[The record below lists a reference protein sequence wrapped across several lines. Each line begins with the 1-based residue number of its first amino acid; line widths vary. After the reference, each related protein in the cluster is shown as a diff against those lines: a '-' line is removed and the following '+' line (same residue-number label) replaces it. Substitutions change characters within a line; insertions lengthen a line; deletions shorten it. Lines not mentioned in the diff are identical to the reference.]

1 MKIVYNFLIK
11 KKKKMYKSERRKREY
26 EKSMNSKKYKNHSN
40 TDYKNHT
47 NFEDSELSSDSL
59 WKSLLI
65 FIFYAAMFIVVYSV
79 KILWTGVKYIKS
91 VIIQKNQERIKKEK
105 ENQIRITEKEA
116 AAKNSIWID
125 NNGNKI
131 INSEK
136 EIVTAEE
143 KNDIWIEYTE

>member
-1 MKIVYNFLIK
+1 
-11 KKKKMYKSERRKREY
+11 MYKSERRKREF
-26 EKSMNSKKYKNHSN
+26 EKSINSKKYKNHSN

-116 AAKNSIWID
+116 ASKNSIWID

>member
-1 MKIVYNFLIK
+1 
-11 KKKKMYKSERRKREY
+11 MYKSERRKREF
-26 EKSMNSKKYKNHSN
+26 EKSINSKKYKNHSN

-136 EIVTAEE
+136 ETKTTEK
-143 KNDIWIEYTE
+143 KNDI

>member
-1 MKIVYNFLIK
+1 
-11 KKKKMYKSERRKREY
+11 MYKSERRKREF
-26 EKSMNSKKYKNHSN
+26 EKSINSKKYKNHSN

-116 AAKNSIWID
+116 AVKNSIWID

-136 EIVTAEE
+136 EIITAEE

>member
-1 MKIVYNFLIK
+1 
-11 KKKKMYKSERRKREY
+11 MYKSERRKREF

-65 FIFYAAMFIVVYSV
+65 FTFYAAMFIVVYSV

>member
-1 MKIVYNFLIK
+1 
-11 KKKKMYKSERRKREY
+11 MYKSERRKREF
-26 EKSMNSKKYKNHSN
+26 EKSINSKKYKNHSN

-65 FIFYAAMFIVVYSV
+65 FTFYAAMFIVVYSV

>member
-1 MKIVYNFLIK
+1 
-11 KKKKMYKSERRKREY
+11 MYKSERRKREF
-26 EKSMNSKKYKNHSN
+26 EKSINSKKYKNHSN

-143 KNDIWIEYTE
+143 KMIYG

>member
-1 MKIVYNFLIK
+1 
-11 KKKKMYKSERRKREY
+11 MYKSERRKREF

-116 AAKNSIWID
+116 ASKNSIWID

>member
-1 MKIVYNFLIK
+1 
-11 KKKKMYKSERRKREY
+11 MYKSERRKREF
-26 EKSMNSKKYKNHSN
+26 EKSINSKKYKNHSN

-59 WKSLLI
+59 WKSVLI

-116 AAKNSIWID
+116 ASKNSIWID

-136 EIVTAEE
+136 EIITAEE

>member
-1 MKIVYNFLIK
+1 
-11 KKKKMYKSERRKREY
+11 MYKSERRKREY

-105 ENQIRITEKEA
+105 ENQIRITEKEV

>member
-1 MKIVYNFLIK
+1 
-11 KKKKMYKSERRKREY
+11 MYKSERRKREF
-26 EKSMNSKKYKNHSN
+26 EKNINSKKYKNHSN

-116 AAKNSIWID
+116 VAKNSIWID

>member
-1 MKIVYNFLIK
+1 
-11 KKKKMYKSERRKREY
+11 MYKSERRKREF
-26 EKSMNSKKYKNHSN
+26 EKSINSKKYKNHSN

-131 INSEK
+131 INYEK
-136 EIVTAEE
+136 ETKKEEE
-143 KNDIWIEYTE
+143 KNDI

>member
-1 MKIVYNFLIK
+1 
-11 KKKKMYKSERRKREY
+11 MYKSERRKREF
-26 EKSMNSKKYKNHSN
+26 EKSINSKKYKNHSN

-59 WKSLLI
+59 WKSVLI

-116 AAKNSIWID
+116 ASKNSIWID

>member
-1 MKIVYNFLIK
+1 
-11 KKKKMYKSERRKREY
+11 MYKSERRKREF
-26 EKSMNSKKYKNHSN
+26 EKSINSKKYKNHSN

-59 WKSLLI
+59 WKSVLI

-116 AAKNSIWID
+116 AVKNSIWID

>member
-1 MKIVYNFLIK
+1 
-11 KKKKMYKSERRKREY
+11 MYKFECRKREF
-26 EKSMNSKKYKNHSN
+26 EKSINSKKYKNHSN